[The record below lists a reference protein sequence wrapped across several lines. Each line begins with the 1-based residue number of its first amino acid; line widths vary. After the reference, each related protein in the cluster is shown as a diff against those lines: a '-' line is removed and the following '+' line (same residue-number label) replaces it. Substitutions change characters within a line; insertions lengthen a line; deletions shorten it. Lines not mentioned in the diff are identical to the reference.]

1 MQILILV
8 DLHRSSYKLIAELY
22 RHILLSLGYDVS
34 ILKTPTSAVE
44 REKITSLTKPK
55 SVIIH
60 ITIGESFIPIK
71 GAYNIAQPWHEWSRF
86 PENWIRLLNN
96 YDEVWS
102 ISGHVSELLKK
113 SGLENHIEIVSP
125 ELVPEEIPNKISWM
139 NSSPTRFY
147 FVGEPHFRKGNH
159 ILMQGFIK
167 AFPKIGDAKLTIKT
181 SPDCE
186 WDSPRKDIF
195 LIKEFWE
202 REKLLAE
209 YSKHDCFVSASL
221 AEGLGLPIAEAIKAR
236 TPICTNYWGG
246 HKSLLKKNNFIEIE
260 HEETYQVFTSNPEFY
275 SEDQKCAY
283 SSPSSVAQALLKFC
297 KLTEKEKADMVHHS
311 FQHLVMNYGKKISTL
326 RIKEKLQAIKS
337 KLCSNDQ
344 PVSD

>member
-22 RHILLSLGYDVS
+22 RHILVSLGYDVS
-34 ILKTPTSAVE
+34 ILKTPVSAVE
-44 REKITSLTKPK
+44 REHITSLTKPK

-86 PENWIRLLNN
+86 PENWIKLLNN

-102 ISGHVSELLKK
+102 ISGHISELLKK
-113 SGLENHIEIVSP
+113 SGLENHIEIISP
-125 ELVPEEIPNKISWM
+125 ELVPEEIPKKTSWM

-167 AFPKIGDAKLTIKT
+167 AFPQIGDAQLTIKT
-181 SPDCE
+181 SPSCE
-186 WDSPRKDIF
+186 WESPRKDIV
-195 LIKEFWE
+195 LIKEYWE
-202 REKLLAE
+202 REKMLAE
-209 YSKHDCFVSASL
+209 YSNHDCFVSASL

-260 HEETYQVFTSNPEFY
+260 HEETFQVFTSDPEFY

-283 SSPSSVAQALLKFC
+283 SSPSSVSQALLKFC
-297 KLTEKEKADMVHHS
+297 TLDEKEKANLVQRAY
-311 FQHLVMNYGKKISTL
+311 QHLERNYGQEISAL
-326 RIKEKLQAIKS
+326 RVREKLQAIKS
-337 KLCSNDQ
+337 KLYSDDRR
-344 PVSD
+344 VSD